1 MYILVRGIPTKKSK
15 IIWEEM
21 VNIKK
26 VFDALI
32 WLKRNN
38 PLYNH
43 IILPDTHDGIC
54 LEKLLNNPEFEIQET
69 ENDNQSVSNDDHK
82 LSPNIEMQ
90 ETKNNV
96 EAVLNNGRQA
106 MLLR

>member
-21 VNIKK
+21 VDVKK
-26 VFDALI
+26 IFDALI

-43 IILPDTHDGIC
+43 ITRYSRWIIF
-54 LEKLLNNPEFEIQET
+54 K
-69 ENDNQSVSNDDHK
+69 K
-82 LSPNIEMQ
+82 
-90 ETKNNV
+90 V
-96 EAVLNNGRQA
+96 E
-106 MLLR
+106 